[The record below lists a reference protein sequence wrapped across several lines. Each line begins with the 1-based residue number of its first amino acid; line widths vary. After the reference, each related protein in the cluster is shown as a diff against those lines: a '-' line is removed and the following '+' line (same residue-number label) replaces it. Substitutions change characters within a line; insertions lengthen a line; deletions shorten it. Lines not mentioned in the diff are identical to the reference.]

1 MIGALTIAAALVLA
15 APPSP
20 PLLEAPA
27 WMEDPSGALGYRE
40 VAALPQGRLRPLRRP
55 TSAGFGLAPR
65 WIRAELYNPG
75 SAPAEGVLAF
85 EFPLVE
91 TLDLWLSDD
100 RDGWEH
106 FAGGL
111 ELPPADRA
119 LSFEGAAHVRR
130 VVLGPGER
138 RTAVLRVWTRG
149 AGFLGLGLYDPPA
162 FERRGLILELSG
174 MGVGG
179 LLVLLV
185 LNARFARRRRRW
197 ADVLAWFFLALQTVH
212 VAVASGLV
220 STLAAVPPGPL
231 ASLKAVSAGL
241 STAAGLGFLRVFLGT
256 AGRRPLLAQALR
268 AGSWSAILAVAMVPV
283 AVVAGSVAVS
293 VAAIIAMAVAGV
305 ATVEALLSGHRPAR
319 LFLPGLLLFSASSG
333 WYTLSLLT
341 VLPPAPAV
349 VLVEILGAAVT
360 GAFITFAMAQQEE
373 SEEGARKERLE
384 ALVAERTAGLRQAMG
399 ALQAEAA
406 ERRGAEEELRRAQK
420 LEAVGRLAAGVAHDF
435 NNLLSAVSTNVGL
448 ALEGLPPAHPDR
460 EPLEEAIGAVQRA
473 AGLTRQLLAFTRR
486 QVAAPRPVS
495 VDELVQGM
503 ARLLGRMVGEDAQLV
518 LDLHGGLPPVQ
529 ADHGQLEQVLLNL
542 VLNARDAVAP
552 GGRIEIQTGSVDRS
566 PGGGR
571 AVRIRVRDDGAGMD
585 TQTRAR
591 IFEPFFST
599 KPEGRGTGLGLATVY
614 GIVQQHQ
621 GTVAVHS
628 EPGMG
633 STFEIVLPALPQ
645 GTPLPVP
652 AAQAPTLPRGNE
664 TVLVVEDTDPVRDA
678 ARAALRRLGYD
689 VLTAAGGAE
698 ALALLEQHA
707 GPVHLL
713 LTDVRMPGMS
723 GPEVAQRVRASRPGI
738 RVLYMTGY
746 GGDALAGTLVDP
758 RDIVEKPF
766 TLDGLGRRVRE
777 ALGVP
782 PARA

>member
-1 MIGALTIAAALVLA
+1 MIGALTIAAALALA
-15 APPSP
+15 APASP
-20 PLLEAPA
+20 PLLEGPA
-27 WMEDPSGALGYRE
+27 WMEDPSGSLGYRE
-40 VAALPQGRLRPLRRP
+40 VAALSQGRLRPLRGP

-65 WIRAELYNPG
+65 WIRAELSNPG
-75 SAPAEGVLAF
+75 SAPAEVLLAF

-91 TLDLWLSDD
+91 TLDLWLSDG

-111 ELPPADRA
+111 ALPRAQRA

-130 VVLGPGER
+130 IVLGPGER

-149 AGFLGLGLYDPPA
+149 AGFLGLGLYDPAA

-185 LNARFARRRRRW
+185 LNARFAWRRRRW

-212 VAVASGLV
+212 VSVASGLV
-220 STLAAVPPGPL
+220 STLAAIPPGPL

-241 STAAGLGFLRVFLGT
+241 STAAGLGFLRAFLGT
-256 AGRRPLLAQALR
+256 AARRPLLAQALC
-268 AGSWSAILAVAMVPV
+268 AGSLSAVLAASLVPA
-283 AVVAGSVAVS
+283 AVVAGNVAVS
-293 VAAIIAMAVAGV
+293 VAGIVAMTVAGV
-305 ATVEALLSGHRPAR
+305 ATGEALLSGHRPAR

-341 VLPPAPAV
+341 LLPPAPAL

-360 GAFITFAMAQQEE
+360 GAFITFAMALQEE

-399 ALQAEAA
+399 ALEAEAA

-448 ALEGLPPAHPDR
+448 ALEGLPTAHPDR

-503 ARLLGRMVGEDAQLV
+503 ARLLGRLVGEDVQLV

-529 ADHGQLEQVLLNL
+529 ADHGQLEQVVLNL
-542 VLNARDAVAP
+542 VLNARDAVAR
-552 GGRIEIQTGSVDRS
+552 GGRIEIQTGSVDRT
-566 PGGGR
+566 PGGR
-571 AVRIRVRDDGAGMD
+571 CVRIRVRDDGTGMD

-645 GTPLPVP
+645 GTPLPLP
-652 AAQAPTLPRGNE
+652 AAQASSLPGGTE

-678 ARAALRRLGYD
+678 ARAALRRLGYH
-689 VLTAAGGAE
+689 VLTAPGGAE

-746 GGDALAGTLVDP
+746 GGDALAGTPVDP